1 MVITPKASTSTLLKR
16 IAKRE
21 SNPCHL
27 SSQANR
33 ARELL
38 RRCGTG
44 LATNPSVTLQPLCVY
59 SNGLLAMHLPPKP
72 SDVVA
77 LGTPARC
84 HAYLNISLIY
94 GYYVKLIFIYICVS
108 KYMSLLERSAR
119 DAAPAEAKRRRR
131 ARHTRQVPYRS
142 IYITFICLLY
152 ETYICTHVSKYLR
165 VLERPA
171 RDAPAAEAKR
181 RRRARHTR
189 QVPYRSIYITFICLL

>member
-1 MVITPKASTSTLLKR
+1 MLPQRSKHPREMVITPKASTSTLLKR

-84 HAYLNISLIY
+84 HTDLYTSLLYVYYRKLIY
-94 GYYVKLIFIYICVS
+94 VHMYKVYKCTRTVCS
-108 KYMSLLERSAR
+108 RCTCRRSQATSSR
-119 DAAPAEAKRRRR
+119 
-131 ARHTRQVPYRS
+131 
-142 IYITFICLLY
+142 
-152 ETYICTHVSKYLR
+152 
-165 VLERPA
+165 
-171 RDAPAAEAKR
+171 
-181 RRRARHTR
+181 
-189 QVPYRSIYITFICLL
+189 